1 MDIYDSLN
9 RPLKDLRISVTDRC
23 NFRCTYCMPKEIYN
37 NNYNYLNKDEILS
50 FEEIC
55 RVTKIFVSLGIQKI
69 RITGGEPLLRKNLYK
84 LIEEL
89 NNINKIDIALTTNG
103 VLLKQQAQQ
112 LFDSGLKRITVSL
125 DAIDDKIFKMLSD
138 SDYSHED
145 VLKGI
150 EKSIE
155 VGLKVKINVVVKRG
169 INDKHILEMIEYFR
183 HSNIVIRFIEFMDV
197 GSTND
202 WNKNSVVHSQEI
214 LQMIEKNYNIK
225 KLEKNYFGEVA
236 NRYEIQDNSLE
247 FGFIS
252 SVTEPFCNDCTR
264 IRLSSEGKLYTCL
277 FSLSGFDLKEKIR
290 GDFTDQQIS
299 NFINSIWSDRNDR
312 YSELR
317 NESVLSSESSK
328 IEMPY
333 IGG

>member
-1 MDIYDSLN
+1 
-9 RPLKDLRISVTDRC
+9 
-23 NFRCTYCMPKEIYN
+23 
-37 NNYNYLNKDEILS
+37 
-50 FEEIC
+50 
-55 RVTKIFVSLGIQKI
+55 
-69 RITGGEPLLRKNLYK
+69 
-84 LIEEL
+84 
-89 NNINKIDIALTTNG
+89 
-103 VLLKQQAQQ
+103 
-112 LFDSGLKRITVSL
+112 
-125 DAIDDKIFKMLSD
+125 
-138 SDYSHED
+138 
-145 VLKGI
+145 
-150 EKSIE
+150 
-155 VGLKVKINVVVKRG
+155 
-169 INDKHILEMIEYFR
+169 
-183 HSNIVIRFIEFMDV
+183 
-197 GSTND
+197 
-202 WNKNSVVHSQEI
+202 
-214 LQMIEKNYNIK
+214 MIEKNYNIK